1 MSCGNC
7 IVMPG
12 EEECLCCREIDE
24 VVSRTS
30 SAGIEYKMDLK
41 LFYLGCVGATVQTA
55 YYSYTDSIIAKMQL
69 NEL

>member
-1 MSCGNC
+1 
-7 IVMPG
+7 MPG
-12 EEECLCCREIDE
+12 EEEFICCREIDE

-55 YYSYTDSIIAKMQL
+55 YYYSYNDSIIAKMQL
-69 NEL
+69 NELWWSKS

>member
-1 MSCGNC
+1 
-7 IVMPG
+7 MPG
-12 EEECLCCREIDE
+12 EEECVCCREIDE